1 MTKQSELLSLANM
14 NDNASALGRMSKG
27 KTKNITPE
35 ERQRRAER
43 MRAAQKSRWKGY
55 VKKAVAV
62 LLMFSTLHAAEPWKP
77 LCAALDKP
85 TALPGIVISGNATRL
100 TLSGG
105 YVIRAT
111 ASSRPVVLRGVVAK
125 VGHRITTRALP
136 GEPEMVGGVV
146 MLGYDAIK

>member
-1 MTKQSELLSLANM
+1 
-14 NDNASALGRMSKG
+14 MSKG
-27 KTKNITPE
+27 KSKNITPE

-43 MRAAQKSRWKGY
+43 MRQAQKSRWQGH
-55 VKKAVAV
+55 VKKAAVV
-62 LLMFSTLHAAEPWKP
+62 LLMICTLRAAEPWKP
-77 LCAALDKP
+77 LSTALDKP
-85 TALPGIVISGNATRL
+85 AALPGIVISGNATRL

-111 ASSRPVVLRGVVAK
+111 ASSRPVVLRGVIAK
-125 VGHRITTRALP
+125 VGHRVTARALP